1 MNLKYSVGLDVS
13 SKKINVCMSIIDE
26 KQKISVKS
34 SCVIS
39 NTVNGFKNLQDWI
52 GKHKKEDLPVVICM
66 EATGIYHENCAY
78 YLFENGFEVSIIL
91 PNKAK
96 KYLEAIGLK
105 STNPKVYYN
114 YGLLLNQNKKF
125 KEAESVLL
133 KGITINPSDSE
144 LYYALTFV
152 YIQTNNRSK
161 AIQTA
166 LKLKQLDPANP
177 NYQQIFNNLGI

>member
-1 MNLKYSVGLDVS
+1 MALLYNEMIIIRAAEKAFAKAFGFKSRNLKG
-13 SKKINVCMSIIDE
+13 
-26 KQKISVKS
+26 
-34 SCVIS
+34 
-39 NTVNGFKNLQDWI
+39 
-52 GKHKKEDLPVVICM
+52 
-66 EATGIYHENCAY
+66 
-78 YLFENGFEVSIIL
+78 
-91 PNKAK
+91 
-96 KYLEAIGLK
+96 
-105 STNPKVYYN
+105 YYN

-166 LKLKQLDPANP
+166 IKLKQLDPSNP